1 MLIDIDTVQISKARI
16 KVIGVGGGGNNAVDR
31 MIEDE
36 VEDIEFISVNT
47 DHKALGKSRAATRIQ
62 LGEKLTRGLG
72 AGGVPEIGR
81 RAAEESRDTIS
92 EVIDN
97 TDMLFITAGMGGGTG
112 TGAAP
117 VIASIAKEMGILTV
131 GVVTKPFEF
140 EGMPRMRNAK
150 TGIDELRRNVDTLVI
165 IPNEKLLDV
174 VDDDTPL
181 MDAFRKADEVLRQ
194 GVQGISDL
202 ILKEGLIN
210 LDFADVSTVMK
221 NQGVAHMGVARASGK
236 NKVQMAADTA
246 IKSPLLETTISGAR
260 SVIISFSGD
269 SNLALKDIKLAAQT
283 ITEAVDPDAVIIF
296 GATINDELKDEVMV
310 TVIATGLEED
320 GLTRDKPVRKAVV
333 KEDNTTDEPVAV
345 KEAEDESKP
354 KEVLPPIREMDGDSP
369 FEIPIFLQRK
379 RN

>member
-1 MLIDIDTVQISKARI
+1 MIDIDTVQISKARI

-31 MIEDE
+31 MIEDK
-36 VEDIEFISVNT
+36 VEEIEFISVNT
-47 DHKALGKSRAATRIQ
+47 DHKALGKSKSPTRIQ

-81 RAAEESRDTIS
+81 RAAEESRDTLS
-92 EVIDN
+92 DAIDN

-117 VIASIAKEMGILTV
+117 VIAGIAKEMGILTV
-131 GVVTKPFEF
+131 GVVTKPFDF
-140 EGMPRMRNAK
+140 EGMPRMRNALS
-150 TGIDELRRNVDTLVI
+150 GIDDLRKNVDTLII

-174 VDDDTPL
+174 VEDETPL
-181 MDAFRKADEVLRQ
+181 LEAFHKADEVLRQ

-221 NQGVAHMGVARASGK
+221 DQGVAHMGVARASGK
-236 NKVQMAADTA
+236 NKIQTATEMA
-246 IKSPLLETTISGAR
+246 IQSPLLETTISGAR
-260 SVIISFSGD
+260 SVIISFAGD
-269 SNLALKDIKLAAQT
+269 SSLALKDINLAAKAVK
-283 ITEAVDPDAVIIF
+283 EAIDDDANIIF
-296 GATINDELKDEVMV
+296 GATINDDLKDEVMV
-310 TVIATGLEED
+310 TVIATGLEDNELGERGKNVRRID
-320 GLTRDKPVRKAVV
+320 YTEQDKPSEPRA
-333 KEDNTTDEPVAV
+333 KEELAPIKDLDN
-345 KEAEDESKP
+345 
-354 KEVLPPIREMDGDSP
+354 DSP

>member
-1 MLIDIDTVQISKARI
+1 MIDIDTQQTSKARI

-31 MIEDE
+31 MIEDR

-47 DHKALGKSRAATRIQ
+47 DHKALGKSKSPIRIQ

-72 AGGVPEIGR
+72 AGGQPEIGR
-81 RAAEESRDTIS
+81 RAAEESRDIIS
-92 EVIDN
+92 GAIDN

-117 VIASIAKEMGILTV
+117 VIAGIAHEMGILTV

-140 EGMPRMRNAK
+140 EGIPRMRNALA
-150 TGIDELRRNVDTLVI
+150 GIHELRKNVDTLVI
-165 IPNEKLLDV
+165 IPNEKLLEV
-174 VDDDTPL
+174 VEDDTPL
-181 MDAFRKADEVLRQ
+181 VEAFRKADEVLRQ

-210 LDFADVSTVMK
+210 LDFADVRTVMLD
-221 NQGVAHMGVARASGK
+221 QGIAHMGVARISGK
-236 NKVQMAADTA
+236 NKIQAAAEAA
-246 IKSPLLETTISGAR
+246 IKSPLLETTIAGAR
-260 SVIISFSGD
+260 SVIISFAGD
-269 SNLALKDIKLAAQT
+269 SSLGLKDINLAAQM
-283 ITEAVDPDAVIIF
+283 IKESVDQEAVIIF

-310 TVIATGLEED
+310 TVIATGLD
-320 GLTRDKPVRKAVV
+320 DAPHRLATLPQKGAKRAAVP
-333 KEDNTTDEPVAV
+333 E
-345 KEAEDESKP
+345 EAEDEEKKEDAP
-354 KEVLPPIREMDGDSP
+354 KEPLRPIREVDADTP